1 MRASDKIRAERLA
14 FLAPRCYCAG
24 MTRWPLLCTL
34 ILGWVLAVPPLTAQ
48 DVNSALLRADK
59 LEEANRFKEALDIL
73 KEADRTSP
81 ENPAVLRRLSRVYS
95 DLIDVTS
102 GAGVKKEYAQLALA
116 DAKRAVEKA
125 PNDAEAHL
133 ALSIGYGKITDYVDN
148 KTKIEYS
155 KYVKS
160 EAEKAMELDP
170 KLDDPYEIL
179 ARWNFEMASLN
190 PIERGFAQLFY
201 GQLPPA
207 SRDKALEYF
216 RKAISLAPDRII
228 HHAEYARALEQMGHP
243 NEAKVEWRK
252 VMQLKPT
259 DEGDQKY
266 QAEAAASGR

>member
-1 MRASDKIRAERLA
+1 
-14 FLAPRCYCAG
+14 

-34 ILGWVLAVPPLTAQ
+34 ILGWVGLAVLPLEAQ

-59 LEEANRFKEALDIL
+59 LEDANRFKEALDIL

-81 ENPAVLRRLSRVYS
+81 ENPAILRRLSRVYS

-102 GAGVKKEYAQLALA
+102 GASAKKEYAQLALA

-133 ALSIGYGKITDYVDN
+133 ALSIAYGKITDYVDN

-207 SRDKALEYF
+207 SRNKALEYF
-216 RKAISLAPDRII
+216 RKAISLAPNRII
-228 HHAEYARALEQMGHP
+228 HHAEYARALEQMGRP
-243 NEAKVEWRK
+243 NEAKVEWHK
-252 VMQLKPT
+252 VMQLKPI

-266 QAEAAASGR
+266 QAEAAAKGR